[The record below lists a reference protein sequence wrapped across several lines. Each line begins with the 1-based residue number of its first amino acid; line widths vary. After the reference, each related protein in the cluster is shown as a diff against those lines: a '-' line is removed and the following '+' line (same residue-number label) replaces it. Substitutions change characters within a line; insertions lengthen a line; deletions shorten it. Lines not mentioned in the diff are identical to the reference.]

1 MSIKDLIAK
10 QRAELAVVK
19 TQAVEVVAGGERVEL
34 EFEKLLPDEWDALVA
49 SNPPRR
55 GVEGDA
61 MVGYNPKG
69 LAAAYPRVR
78 VAGEDADAESWA
90 ELYSVL
96 DSVWRNTIEVSI
108 WGMNVNSSLQALRDL
123 GKARA
128 GQS

>member
-1 MSIKDLIAK
+1 MIAK

-69 LAAAYPRVR
+69 LASAYPRVR
-78 VAGEDADAESWA
+78 VSGEDADAESWA

-123 GKARA
+123 GKAQA